1 MSQVQI
7 YSADKEKVRQ
17 LIYTAKCGSLTDRE
31 VDTLE
36 EYLCFSAKLYLG
48 SIRGRLC
55 CAWGLIPPT
64 LLSDTAYLWLFSTP
78 AIDEHKFLFVR
89 TSQRVIEEML
99 QEWPVINGFCDHRN
113 LRSIRWLK
121 LLGAR
126 FGDVGPTHV
135 SFEIRKA

>member
-1 MSQVQI
+1 MNRVEI
-7 YSADKEKVRQ
+7 YSASVAKTRQ
-17 LIYTAKCGSLTDRE
+17 LIYNAKGGVLTDRE
-31 VDTLE
+31 AGTLE
-36 EYLCFSAKLYLG
+36 QYLTFSAKLYLG
-48 SIRGRLC
+48 AIHGHLC

-99 QEWPVINGFCDHRN
+99 QEWPVINGFCDHSN
-113 LRSIRWLK
+113 LRSMRWLK
-121 LLGAR
+121 WLGAR

>member
-1 MSQVQI
+1 MSRVEI
-7 YSADKEKVRQ
+7 YPASVAKVRQ
-17 LIYTAKCGSLTDRE
+17 LIYAAKCGSLSDKE
-31 VDTLE
+31 IDTLE

-48 SIRGRLC
+48 SIHGRLC

-99 QEWPVINGFCDHRN
+99 QQWPVINGFCDHSN
-113 LRSIRWLK
+113 LRSMRWLK
-121 LLGAR
+121 WLGAR